1 MKKIHFSLLMLAIV
15 VICTSCK
22 REPLAMVFI
31 TNSITV
37 PITFYGEKDTSRVHS
52 ANDSICLM
60 PGERT
65 FLCTVEVQDG
75 KFVSVNDAAYSVF
88 NPVVKIGL
96 LDTIYEVPQEYRMFL
111 NDVSSYMHYTSLNSS
126 SSSPVKYEGSYYE
139 YTLRPDFVE
148 EILRA
153 SVANK

>member
-1 MKKIHFSLLMLAIV
+1 MKKTLFSLLMLAIV

-31 TNSITV
+31 TNNSTV
-37 PITFYGEKDTSRVHS
+37 PITLYGESDTSRIHS
-52 ANDSICLM
+52 ENDSLLLI

-75 KFVSVNDAAYSVF
+75 KFVSVNDHAYSVF

-111 NDVSSYMHYTSLNSS
+111 NDVSSYMHYTSMSSS
-126 SSSPVKYEGSYYE
+126 SSSPVKYEGSYYD
-139 YTLRPDFVE
+139 YTLQADFLMK
-148 EILRA
+148 IINA
-153 SVANK
+153 SKEAH

>member
-1 MKKIHFSLLMLAIV
+1 MKKTLFSLLMLAIV

-31 TNSITV
+31 TNNSTV
-37 PITFYGEKDTSRVHS
+37 PITLYGERDTSRIHS
-52 ANDSICLM
+52 ENDSLLLI

-75 KFVSVNDAAYSVF
+75 KFVSVNDHAYSVF

-111 NDVSSYMHYTSLNSS
+111 NDVSSYMHYTSMSSS
-126 SSSPVKYEGSYYE
+126 SSSPVKYEGSYYD
-139 YTLRPDFVE
+139 YTLQADFLMK
-148 EILRA
+148 IINA
-153 SVANK
+153 SKEAH